1 MGRITGPV
9 CRLCRRDGLKLFLKG
24 TRCDSAKCP
33 FEKKRGGAG
42 GDKRSGQAGRSSV
55 PLPPGMVQRR
65 RPKPTDYGLHL
76 REKQKVK
83 HYYGVLERQF
93 RNYFARA
100 ERGKTNTGEALMS
113 LLERRLDN
121 VVHRMGFA
129 VSRAAAR
136 QAVQHGHITVNGR
149 RVDIPSYLVRAG
161 DVVRVKNRKKSL
173 RLIHTMLAEVN
184 RDVPDFLT
192 RVDGGVP
199 EGRVDRLP
207 GADDVSLPVQ
217 ANLIIELCSK

>member
-24 TRCDSAKCP
+24 SRCDTGKCA
-33 FEKKRGGAG
+33 FERRSTPTGIVQKRRG
-42 GDKRSGQAGRSSV
+42 
-55 PLPPGMVQRR
+55 
-65 RPKPTDYGLHL
+65 KPTEYGIHL

-93 RNYFARA
+93 RTYFARA
-100 ERGKTNTGEALMS
+100 ERGKGNTGEVLLS

-121 VVHRMGFA
+121 IVHRIGFA
-129 VSRAAAR
+129 PSRSAAR
-136 QAVQHGHITVNGR
+136 QMVLHGHITINGK
-149 RVDIPSYLVRAG
+149 RVDVPSYLVKAG
-161 DVVRVKNRKKSL
+161 DLLRIKNRTKSL
-173 RLIHTMLAEVN
+173 QLVHAALSANR
-184 RDVPDFLT
+184 RDVPDFLS
-192 RVDGGVP
+192 RSEAGVP

-207 GADDVSLPVQ
+207 SADDVSIPVQ

>member
-24 TRCDSAKCP
+24 SRCDTPKCA
-33 FEKKRGGAG
+33 FER
-42 GDKRSGQAGRSSV
+42 RST
-55 PLPPGMVQRR
+55 PPGMVQKRR
-65 RPKPTDYGLHL
+65 SKATDYGLRL

-93 RNYFARA
+93 RTYFARA
-100 ERGKTNTGEALMS
+100 ERGKGNTGETLMS

-121 VVHRMGFA
+121 VVHRLGFA
-129 VSRAAAR
+129 ASRAAAR
-136 QAVQHGHITVNGR
+136 QMVMHGHITVNGR
-149 RVDIPSYLVRAG
+149 RLDVPSYLVKAG
-161 DVVRVKNRKKSL
+161 DLVRVKNRKKSL
-173 RLIHTMLAEVN
+173 QLVHGALAEF
-184 RDVPDFLT
+184 RREVPDFLA
-192 RVDGGVP
+192 RGDGAIP

-207 GADDVSLPVQ
+207 AAEDVSIPVQ